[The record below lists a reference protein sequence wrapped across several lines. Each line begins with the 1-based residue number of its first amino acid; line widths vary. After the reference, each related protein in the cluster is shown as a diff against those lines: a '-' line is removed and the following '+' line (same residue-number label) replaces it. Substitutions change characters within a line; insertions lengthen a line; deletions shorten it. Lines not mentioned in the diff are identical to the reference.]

1 MYYYYTCKIVN
12 INSKKKNV
20 FSWFFIWALEVAI
33 IAIKTCFPS
42 ARMDHQR
49 KHLIV
54 YIKAEHTKDES

>member
-20 FSWFFIWALEVAI
+20 FSWFLALEVAI

-42 ARMDHQR
+42 ARMDHQI